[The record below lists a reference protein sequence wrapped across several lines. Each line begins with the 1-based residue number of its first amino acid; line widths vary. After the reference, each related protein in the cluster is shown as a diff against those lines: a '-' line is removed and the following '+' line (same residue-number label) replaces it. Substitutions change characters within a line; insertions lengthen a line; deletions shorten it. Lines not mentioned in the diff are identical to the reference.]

1 MRCCKPQAGHY
12 LLILLPLFLPLVFK
26 VPEVRNIRS
35 MLEATGMTSGL
46 VCQLLL
52 LLLLLICSVCC
63 A

>member
-1 MRCCKPQAGHY
+1 
-12 LLILLPLFLPLVFK
+12 
-26 VPEVRNIRS
+26 